1 MSAITAE
8 SVSLTE
14 QVRRCAVFVFPKTML
29 YQFFAHAAKV
39 IVLIEQAQADLHDIK
54 EDIREIRSGSKAD
67 RQELWKALNGLRE
80 SITGNAKDG
89 LLVRV
94 DRNTNFRKSLTRI
107 LWALFTPLY
116 GGLIVLLLK
125 ALFFNQ

>member
-1 MSAITAE
+1 MKQHDNSPG
-8 SVSLTE
+8 SS
-14 QVRRCAVFVFPKTML
+14 
-29 YQFFAHAAKV
+29 YFA
-39 IVLIEQAQADLHDIK
+39 LIEQVQADLHDIK